1 MGYQPRLS
9 GNCTASSIEPR
20 ESKLDSRS
28 ADFQQL
34 GAPRS
39 STKTAT
45 PVATNPLI
53 RTAHRHARKVPLK
66 LAFLPAGRV
75 RQMAAAKVGP
85 IVVVPIAA
93 QNSTR

>member
-1 MGYQPRLS
+1 MGDQPRFS
-9 GNCTASSIEPR
+9 GNWTTPSVESR
-20 ESKLDSRS
+20 ESELACQP